1 MEQALLHTRQVHII
15 LETLEENGSDLK
27 CLVKRDCMNIWDVF
41 AGPRLKNK
49 VLTGNMIKTYLQS
62 LEIFA
67 KFIEKGLFYKKDLLP
82 DLQRESIIALQRHL
96 PDYRATIHRQTGN
109 QTTTRQVD
117 EAFSKLMPE
126 DIQKLETSEV
136 VKEAI
141 KTLGKAVEHHIP
153 SRNETI

>member
-1 MEQALLHTRQVHII
+1 MWFSV
-15 LETLEENGSDLK
+15 
-27 CLVKRDCMNIWDVF
+27 VY
-41 AGPRLKNK
+41 
-49 VLTGNMIKTYLQS
+49 LTNRTW
-62 LEIFA
+62 F
-67 KFIEKGLFYKKDLLP
+67 
-82 DLQRESIIALQRHL
+82 SI
-96 PDYRATIHRQTGN
+96 DYRATIHRQTGN

-126 DIQKLETSEV
+126 DIQQLETSEV